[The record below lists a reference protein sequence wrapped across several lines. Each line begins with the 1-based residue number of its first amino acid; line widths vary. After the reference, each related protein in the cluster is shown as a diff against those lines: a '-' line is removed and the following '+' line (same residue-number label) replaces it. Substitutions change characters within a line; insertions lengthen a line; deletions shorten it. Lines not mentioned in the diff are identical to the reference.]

1 MIAVI
6 ISKSTDELS
15 QDNLLLARNSLD
27 KNFVYNN
34 SIKNTV
40 KKNNSTLKVQDDIRM
55 KKSFSSPAL
64 DVNRRL
70 TSDTIRVL
78 SDIEINKL
86 SFDLLFNDISTLK
99 ASAVLGLLGKTSFRC
114 LAWMIFL
121 ECIPTDKTKWIDSI
135 NHNRNVFERIKKEIC
150 CDPHDDSYKVSEYE
164 NDGEFDHPLSQED
177 TSVWNKYFK
186 NNELKSVINQDVVR
200 VLVLL
205 LNYFY
210 LFFFLNFS

>member
-1 MIAVI
+1 LKDVI
-6 ISKSTDELS
+6 ISKSTDELN
-15 QDNLLLARNSLD
+15 QDNLILARNSLD

-34 SIKNTV
+34 SIKNTE
-40 KKNNSTLKVQDDIRM
+40 KISLLKVQDDSRL

-64 DVNRRL
+64 DVNKRL
-70 TSDTIRVL
+70 SSETIRVL

-135 NHNRNVFERIKKEIC
+135 NHNRNVFEKIKREIC
-150 CDPHDDSYKVSEYE
+150 CDPHDNNYKMDD
-164 NDGEFDHPLSQED
+164 NKDHPLCQDD

-200 VLVLL
+200 VLVL
-205 LNYFY
+205 
-210 LFFFLNFS
+210 FFKLYIFSIQI